1 MTSIEIKKKIEEE
14 KRRIEEE
21 LQVENQE
28 LKLYQDFFEKYSLI
42 DVKKYDQIDCG
53 KFFVLYLHST
63 NPEKWLIKEL
73 EELVKSNH
81 LLFLKANSDSFR
93 NLINAVR
100 FMIETKDADAMKE
113 LMQEKVN
120 PIKPTLFDKLFRRKK
135 LKNEPIKPTLFNKI
149 FRRKELMQEK
159 VNPIKPTIFDKLFRR
174 KKLKNEPIKPT
185 LFNKIF
191 RRKELSREK
200 MKKNLNEIKKGGCDI
215 EKLLNLLEREDN
227 DVKEALSLV
236 KMMKESGEFKESI
249 GEELIHFLK
258 QDNIKASKEEIEKIT
273 GKSWEAIVD
282 KKRLFKALE
291 VLKSYY
297 EKLEK
302 QESARKRNLNKQMRD
317 YKQLEKL
324 FSKAKTDRV
333 IRNVEEI
340 TEKISNPLLRI
351 EILKYIYLHNLAYQ
365 EQVESDYQNV
375 FREESAEYKEFLLR
389 NNLSTDNL
397 DSYMTKSIPELEY
410 MLERLKKLNIQD
422 VETVLKT
429 STPSRVQELG
439 MLIKSGVMTEAF
451 VKENTTLFDTKK
463 PHYQVLTTNQR
474 ILQENRVNPSTMHLH
489 QEVLFARPSYLENN
503 LSTLQEYLLPL
514 NWMGVKNVQFL
525 NHPNLA
531 RKIDKVLE
539 LGYETLLESNME
551 LLNYDD
557 KAWNRLELLKALDI
571 PLPTTKE
578 EVEGILE
585 SPHFLLPEENVET
598 YREITPYI
606 ERKENLDI
614 VPMKSL
620 PIDQETT
627 RTYTIGGVIFSK
639 PKVVRNLSQLEKF
652 TPIGVFDCVTAG
664 TNMQEIERQKV
675 RTKLITG
682 GTK

>member
-1 MTSIEIKKKIEEE
+1 MYHKKVKILKKFKLCSKVKNTNKNNREESKMTSIEIKKKIEEE

-28 LKLYQDFFEKYSLI
+28 LKLYQDFFGKYSLI

-63 NPEKWLIKEL
+63 NPEKWPIKEL

-120 PIKPTLFDKLFRRKK
+120 
-135 LKNEPIKPTLFNKI
+135 
-149 FRRKELMQEK
+149 
-159 VNPIKPTIFDKLFRR
+159 
-174 KKLKNEPIKPT
+174 PIKPT

-525 NHPNLA
+525 NHSNLA

-557 KAWNRLELLKALDI
+557 KAWNRLEVLKALDI

>member
-1 MTSIEIKKKIEEE
+1 MYHKKVKILKKFKLCSKVKNTNKNNREESKMTSIEIRKKIEEE

-63 NPEKWLIKEL
+63 NPEKWPIKEL
-73 EELVKSNH
+73 EELVKSNQ

-120 PIKPTLFDKLFRRKK
+120 
-135 LKNEPIKPTLFNKI
+135 
-149 FRRKELMQEK
+149 
-159 VNPIKPTIFDKLFRR
+159 
-174 KKLKNEPIKPT
+174 PIKPT

-317 YKQLEKL
+317 YKHLEKL
-324 FSKAKTDRV
+324 FSKAKTDRE

-351 EILKYIYLHNLAYQ
+351 EILKHIYLHNLAYQ

-410 MLERLKKLNIQD
+410 MLERIKKLNIQD

-451 VKENTTLFDTKK
+451 VKENTSLFDTKK
-463 PHYQVLTTNQR
+463 PHYQVLTANQK

-557 KAWNRLELLKALDI
+557 KAWNRLEVLKALDI

>member
-1 MTSIEIKKKIEEE
+1 MYHKKVKILKKFKLCSKVKNTNKNNREESKMTSIEIKKKIEEE

-28 LKLYQDFFEKYSLI
+28 LKLYQDFFGKYSLI

-63 NPEKWLIKEL
+63 NPEKWPIKEL
-73 EELVKSNH
+73 EELVKSNQ

-93 NLINAVR
+93 NIINAVR

-120 PIKPTLFDKLFRRKK
+120 PIKPTLFDKLFRRK
-135 LKNEPIKPTLFNKI
+135 E
-149 FRRKELMQEK
+149 
-159 VNPIKPTIFDKLFRR
+159 
-174 KKLKNEPIKPT
+174 LKNEPIKPT

-375 FREESAEYKEFLLR
+375 FRKESAEYKEFLLR

-451 VKENTTLFDTKK
+451 VKENTSLFDTKK
-463 PHYQVLTTNQR
+463 PHYQVLTANQK

-489 QEVLFARPSYLENN
+489 QEVLFARPSYLESN

-557 KAWNRLELLKALDI
+557 KAWNRLEVLKALDI

>member
-1 MTSIEIKKKIEEE
+1 MYHKKVKILKKFKLCSKVKNTNKNNREESKMTSIEIKKKIEEE

-28 LKLYQDFFEKYSLI
+28 LKLYQDFFGKYSLI

-120 PIKPTLFDKLFRRKK
+120 PIKPTLFNKLFRRK
-135 LKNEPIKPTLFNKI
+135 E
-149 FRRKELMQEK
+149 
-159 VNPIKPTIFDKLFRR
+159 
-174 KKLKNEPIKPT
+174 LKNEPIKPT

-340 TEKISNPLLRI
+340 TEKISNPLLCI

-451 VKENTTLFDTKK
+451 VKENTSLFDTKK
-463 PHYQVLTTNQR
+463 PHYQVLTANQR

-489 QEVLFARPSYLENN
+489 QEVLFARPSYLESN

-557 KAWNRLELLKALDI
+557 KAWNRLEVLKALDI

>member
-1 MTSIEIKKKIEEE
+1 MYHKKVKILKKFKLCSKVKNTNKNSREESKMTSIEIKKKIEEE

-63 NPEKWLIKEL
+63 NPEKWPIKEL
-73 EELVKSNH
+73 EELVKSNQ

-120 PIKPTLFDKLFRRKK
+120 
-135 LKNEPIKPTLFNKI
+135 
-149 FRRKELMQEK
+149 
-159 VNPIKPTIFDKLFRR
+159 
-174 KKLKNEPIKPT
+174 PIKPT

-317 YKQLEKL
+317 YKHLEKL
-324 FSKAKTDRV
+324 FSKAKSDRE

-351 EILKYIYLHNLAYQ
+351 EILKHIYLHNLAYQ

-557 KAWNRLELLKALDI
+557 KAWNRLEVLKALDI

>member
-1 MTSIEIKKKIEEE
+1 MYHKKVKILKKFKLCSKVKNTNKNNREESKMTSIEIKKKIEEE

-53 KFFVLYLHST
+53 KFFILYLHST
-63 NPEKWLIKEL
+63 NPEKWPIKEL
-73 EELVKSNH
+73 EELVKSNQ

-93 NLINAVR
+93 NIINAVR

-120 PIKPTLFDKLFRRKK
+120 PIKPTLFDKLFRRK
-135 LKNEPIKPTLFNKI
+135 E
-149 FRRKELMQEK
+149 
-159 VNPIKPTIFDKLFRR
+159 
-174 KKLKNEPIKPT
+174 LKNEPIKPT

-557 KAWNRLELLKALDI
+557 KAWNRLEVLKALDI

>member
-1 MTSIEIKKKIEEE
+1 MYHKKVKILKKFKLCSKVKNTNKNNREESKMTSIEIKKKIEEE

-120 PIKPTLFDKLFRRKK
+120 PIKPTLFNKLFRRK
-135 LKNEPIKPTLFNKI
+135 E
-149 FRRKELMQEK
+149 
-159 VNPIKPTIFDKLFRR
+159 
-174 KKLKNEPIKPT
+174 LKNEPIKPT

-317 YKQLEKL
+317 YKHLEKL
-324 FSKAKTDRV
+324 FSKAKSDRE

-351 EILKYIYLHNLAYQ
+351 EILKHIYLHNLAYQ

>member
-1 MTSIEIKKKIEEE
+1 MYHKKVKILKKFKLCSKVKNTNKNNREESKMTSIEIKKKIEEE

-28 LKLYQDFFEKYSLI
+28 LKLYQDFFGKYSLI

-63 NPEKWLIKEL
+63 NPEKWPIKEL

-120 PIKPTLFDKLFRRKK
+120 PIKPTLFDKLFRRK
-135 LKNEPIKPTLFNKI
+135 E
-149 FRRKELMQEK
+149 
-159 VNPIKPTIFDKLFRR
+159 
-174 KKLKNEPIKPT
+174 LKNEPIKPT

-439 MLIKSGVMTEAF
+439 MLIKIGVMTEAF

-525 NHPNLA
+525 NHSNLA

-557 KAWNRLELLKALDI
+557 KAWNRLEVLKALDI

>member
-1 MTSIEIKKKIEEE
+1 MYHKKVKILKKFKLCSKVKNTNKNNREESKMKKIEKIKKIEEE

-28 LKLYQDFFEKYSLI
+28 LKLYQDFFGKYSLI

-63 NPEKWLIKEL
+63 NPEKWPIKEL
-73 EELVKSNH
+73 EELVKSNQ

-93 NLINAVR
+93 NIINAVR

-120 PIKPTLFDKLFRRKK
+120 PIKPTLFDKLFRRK
-135 LKNEPIKPTLFNKI
+135 E
-149 FRRKELMQEK
+149 
-159 VNPIKPTIFDKLFRR
+159 
-174 KKLKNEPIKPT
+174 LKNEPIKPT

-375 FREESAEYKEFLLR
+375 FRKESAEYKEFLLR

-557 KAWNRLELLKALDI
+557 KAWNRLEVLKALDI

-652 TPIGVFDCVTAG
+652 TPIGVFDCITAG
-664 TNMQEIERQKV
+664 TNMQQIERQKV

>member
-1 MTSIEIKKKIEEE
+1 MYHKKVKILKKFKLCSKVKNTNKNNREESKMTSIEIKKKIEEE

-28 LKLYQDFFEKYSLI
+28 LKLYQDFFGKYSLI

-63 NPEKWLIKEL
+63 NPEKWPIKEL

-120 PIKPTLFDKLFRRKK
+120 
-135 LKNEPIKPTLFNKI
+135 
-149 FRRKELMQEK
+149 
-159 VNPIKPTIFDKLFRR
+159 
-174 KKLKNEPIKPT
+174 PIKPT

-317 YKQLEKL
+317 YKHLEKL

-351 EILKYIYLHNLAYQ
+351 EILKYIYLHNLAHQ

-463 PHYQVLTTNQR
+463 PHYQVLTANQK

-557 KAWNRLELLKALDI
+557 KAWNRLEVLKALDI

-585 SPHFLLPEENVET
+585 SPHFLLPEEKVET

>member
-28 LKLYQDFFEKYSLI
+28 LKLYQDFFGKYSLI

-93 NLINAVR
+93 NLINVVR

-120 PIKPTLFDKLFRRKK
+120 
-135 LKNEPIKPTLFNKI
+135 
-149 FRRKELMQEK
+149 
-159 VNPIKPTIFDKLFRR
+159 
-174 KKLKNEPIKPT
+174 PIKPT

-215 EKLLNLLEREDN
+215 EKLLDLLEKEDN
-227 DVKEALSLV
+227 DVKDALSLV

-324 FSKAKTDRV
+324 FSKAKTDRE

-340 TEKISNPLLRI
+340 TEKISNPHLCI
-351 EILKYIYLHNLAYQ
+351 EVLKHIYLHNLAYQ

-410 MLERLKKLNIQD
+410 MLERLKKLNIQE
-422 VETVLKT
+422 VETVLIT

-451 VKENTTLFDTKK
+451 VKENTSLFDTKK
-463 PHYQVLTTNQR
+463 PHYQVLTANQR

-557 KAWNRLELLKALDI
+557 KAWNRLEVLKALDI

>member
-1 MTSIEIKKKIEEE
+1 MYHKKVKILKKFKLCSKVKNTNKNSREESKMTSIEIKKKIEEE

-63 NPEKWLIKEL
+63 NPEKWPIKEL
-73 EELVKSNH
+73 EELVKSNQ

-120 PIKPTLFDKLFRRKK
+120 
-135 LKNEPIKPTLFNKI
+135 
-149 FRRKELMQEK
+149 
-159 VNPIKPTIFDKLFRR
+159 
-174 KKLKNEPIKPT
+174 PIKPT

-439 MLIKSGVMTEAF
+439 MLIKIGVMTEAF

-514 NWMGVKNVQFL
+514 NWMGVKNVPFL

>member
-1 MTSIEIKKKIEEE
+1 MYHKKVKILKKFKLCSKVKNTNKNNREESKMTSIEIRKKIEEE

-63 NPEKWLIKEL
+63 NPEKWPIKEL
-73 EELVKSNH
+73 EELVKSNQ

-120 PIKPTLFDKLFRRKK
+120 
-135 LKNEPIKPTLFNKI
+135 
-149 FRRKELMQEK
+149 
-159 VNPIKPTIFDKLFRR
+159 
-174 KKLKNEPIKPT
+174 PIKPT

-273 GKSWEAIVD
+273 GKSWEVIVD

-317 YKQLEKL
+317 YKHLEKL
-324 FSKAKTDRV
+324 FSKAKTDRE

-351 EILKYIYLHNLAYQ
+351 EILKHIYLHNLAYQ

-410 MLERLKKLNIQD
+410 MLERIKKLNIQD

-451 VKENTTLFDTKK
+451 VKENTSLFDTKK
-463 PHYQVLTTNQR
+463 PHYQVLTANQK

-557 KAWNRLELLKALDI
+557 KAWNRLEVLKALDI

>member
-1 MTSIEIKKKIEEE
+1 MYHKKVKILKKFKLCSKVKNTNKNNREESKMTSIEIKKKIEEE

-63 NPEKWLIKEL
+63 NPEKWPIKEL

-120 PIKPTLFDKLFRRKK
+120 
-135 LKNEPIKPTLFNKI
+135 
-149 FRRKELMQEK
+149 
-159 VNPIKPTIFDKLFRR
+159 
-174 KKLKNEPIKPT
+174 PIKPT

-557 KAWNRLELLKALDI
+557 KAWNRLEVLKALDI

-664 TNMQEIERQKV
+664 TNMQEIECQKV

>member
-1 MTSIEIKKKIEEE
+1 MYHKKVKILKKFKLCSKVKNTNKKNREESKMTSIEIKKKIEEE

-28 LKLYQDFFEKYSLI
+28 LKLYQDFFGKYSLI

-63 NPEKWLIKEL
+63 NPEKWPIKEL

-93 NLINAVR
+93 NLINVVR

-149 FRRKELMQEK
+149 FRRKEL
-159 VNPIKPTIFDKLFRR
+159 
-174 KKLKNEPIKPT
+174 
-185 LFNKIF
+185 
-191 RRKELSREK
+191 SREK

-215 EKLLNLLEREDN
+215 EKLLNLLEKEDN
-227 DVKEALSLV
+227 DVKDALSLV

-410 MLERLKKLNIQD
+410 MLERLKKLNIQE
-422 VETVLKT
+422 VETVLIT
-429 STPSRVQELG
+429 STPSRVQELD
-439 MLIKSGVMTEAF
+439 MLIKIGVMTEAF

-639 PKVVRNLSQLEKF
+639 PKIVRNLSQLEKF

-664 TNMQEIERQKV
+664 TNMQEIERQNV

>member
-1 MTSIEIKKKIEEE
+1 MYHKKVKILKKFKLCSKVKNTNKNNREESKMTSIEIKKKIEEE
-14 KRRIEEE
+14 KKRIEEE

-63 NPEKWLIKEL
+63 NPEKWPIKEL
-73 EELVKSNH
+73 EELVKSNQ

-120 PIKPTLFDKLFRRKK
+120 PIKPTLFDKL
-135 LKNEPIKPTLFNKI
+135 
-149 FRRKELMQEK
+149 
-159 VNPIKPTIFDKLFRR
+159 
-174 KKLKNEPIKPT
+174 
-185 LFNKIF
+185 F

-351 EILKYIYLHNLAYQ
+351 EILKHIYLHNLAYQ

-422 VETVLKT
+422 IETVLKT

-451 VKENTTLFDTKK
+451 VKENTSLFDTKK
-463 PHYQVLTTNQR
+463 PHYQVLTANQK

-557 KAWNRLELLKALDI
+557 KAWNRLEVLKALDI

>member
-1 MTSIEIKKKIEEE
+1 MYHKKVKILKKFKLCSKVKNTNKNSREESKMTSIEIKKKIEEE

-63 NPEKWLIKEL
+63 NPEKWPIKEL
-73 EELVKSNH
+73 EELVKSNQ

-120 PIKPTLFDKLFRRKK
+120 
-135 LKNEPIKPTLFNKI
+135 
-149 FRRKELMQEK
+149 
-159 VNPIKPTIFDKLFRR
+159 
-174 KKLKNEPIKPT
+174 PIKPT

-451 VKENTTLFDTKK
+451 VKENTSLFDTKK
-463 PHYQVLTTNQR
+463 PHYQVLTANQR

-489 QEVLFARPSYLENN
+489 QEVLFARPSYLESN

-557 KAWNRLELLKALDI
+557 KAWNRLEVLKALDI

>member
-1 MTSIEIKKKIEEE
+1 MYHKKVKILKKFKLCSKVKNTNKNNREESKMTSIEIKKKIEEE

-28 LKLYQDFFEKYSLI
+28 LKLYQDFFGKYSLI

-63 NPEKWLIKEL
+63 NPEKWPIKEL

-93 NLINAVR
+93 NLINVVR

-120 PIKPTLFDKLFRRKK
+120 
-135 LKNEPIKPTLFNKI
+135 
-149 FRRKELMQEK
+149 
-159 VNPIKPTIFDKLFRR
+159 
-174 KKLKNEPIKPT
+174 PIKPT

-215 EKLLNLLEREDN
+215 EKLLDLLEKEDN
-227 DVKEALSLV
+227 DVKDALSLV

-340 TEKISNPLLRI
+340 TEKISKPLLRI

-503 LSTLQEYLLPL
+503 LSILQEYLLPL

-606 ERKENLDI
+606 ETKQNLDI
-614 VPMKSL
+614 VPMQPL
-620 PIDQETT
+620 PIDQETM

-639 PKVVRNLSQLEKF
+639 PKIVRNLSQLEKF

-682 GTK
+682 GTE

>member
-1 MTSIEIKKKIEEE
+1 MYHKKVKILKKFKLCSKVKNTNKNNREESKMTSIEIKKKIEEE
-14 KRRIEEE
+14 KKRIEEE

-63 NPEKWLIKEL
+63 NPEKWPIKEL
-73 EELVKSNH
+73 EELVKSNQ

-120 PIKPTLFDKLFRRKK
+120 PIKPTLFDKLFRRKE
-135 LKNEPIKPTLFNKI
+135 LKNEPIKPTLFNK
-149 FRRKELMQEK
+149 M
-159 VNPIKPTIFDKLFRR
+159 
-174 KKLKNEPIKPT
+174 
-185 LFNKIF
+185 F

-340 TEKISNPLLRI
+340 TEKISNPLLCI

-365 EQVESDYQNV
+365 KQVESDYQNV

-451 VKENTTLFDTKK
+451 VKENTSLFDTKK
-463 PHYQVLTTNQR
+463 PHYQVLTANQK

-557 KAWNRLELLKALDI
+557 KAWNRLEVLKALDI

>member
-1 MTSIEIKKKIEEE
+1 MYHKKVKILKKFKLCSKVKNTNKNNREESKMTSIEIKKKIEEE

-28 LKLYQDFFEKYSLI
+28 LKLYQDFFGKYSLI

-63 NPEKWLIKEL
+63 NPEKWPIKEL
-73 EELVKSNH
+73 EELVKSNQ

-93 NLINAVR
+93 NIINAVR

-120 PIKPTLFDKLFRRKK
+120 PIKPTLFDKLFRRK
-135 LKNEPIKPTLFNKI
+135 E
-149 FRRKELMQEK
+149 
-159 VNPIKPTIFDKLFRR
+159 
-174 KKLKNEPIKPT
+174 LKNEPIKPT

-375 FREESAEYKEFLLR
+375 FRKESAEYKEFLLR

-557 KAWNRLELLKALDI
+557 KAWNRLEVLKALDI

-652 TPIGVFDCVTAG
+652 TPIGVFDCITAG
-664 TNMQEIERQKV
+664 TNMQQIERQKV

>member
-1 MTSIEIKKKIEEE
+1 MYHKKVKILKKFKLCSKVKNTNKNSREESKMTSIEIKKKIEEE

-63 NPEKWLIKEL
+63 NPEKWPIKEL

-120 PIKPTLFDKLFRRKK
+120 PIKPTLFDKLFRRKE
-135 LKNEPIKPTLFNKI
+135 LKNEPIKPTLFNK
-149 FRRKELMQEK
+149 M
-159 VNPIKPTIFDKLFRR
+159 
-174 KKLKNEPIKPT
+174 
-185 LFNKIF
+185 F

-365 EQVESDYQNV
+365 KQVESDYQNV

-451 VKENTTLFDTKK
+451 VKENTSLFDTKK
-463 PHYQVLTTNQR
+463 PHYQVLTANQR

-557 KAWNRLELLKALDI
+557 KAWNRLEVLKALDI

>member
-1 MTSIEIKKKIEEE
+1 
-14 KRRIEEE
+14 
-21 LQVENQE
+21 
-28 LKLYQDFFEKYSLI
+28 
-42 DVKKYDQIDCG
+42 
-53 KFFVLYLHST
+53 
-63 NPEKWLIKEL
+63 
-73 EELVKSNH
+73 
-81 LLFLKANSDSFR
+81 
-93 NLINAVR
+93 
-100 FMIETKDADAMKE
+100 
-113 LMQEKVN
+113 
-120 PIKPTLFDKLFRRKK
+120 
-135 LKNEPIKPTLFNKI
+135 
-149 FRRKELMQEK
+149 
-159 VNPIKPTIFDKLFRR
+159 
-174 KKLKNEPIKPT
+174 
-185 LFNKIF
+185 
-191 RRKELSREK
+191 

-429 STPSRVQELG
+429 STPSRVQELD
-439 MLIKSGVMTEAF
+439 MLIKIGVMTEAF

-557 KAWNRLELLKALDI
+557 KAWNRLEVLKALDI

-606 ERKENLDI
+606 ERKGNLDI

-639 PKVVRNLSQLEKF
+639 PKIVRNLSQLEKF
-652 TPIGVFDCVTAG
+652 TPIGVFDCVNAG